1 MTEGVIQV
9 GVNRDEELER
19 VFWEYRKSPKGDSTR
34 MDALWSVW
42 LTLKRSD
49 LKHIKVKSFKLIQ
62 AVLQMGGLHFYG
74 IKEEEP
80 FFEYVKWFAENRLIN
95 TGGGGLARC
104 EKHPTFVRPK

>member
-1 MTEGVIQV
+1 MNDVM
-9 GVNRDEELER
+9 VNRDEELER
-19 VFWEYRKSPKGDSTR
+19 AFWEYRKSPKGDSTR
-34 MDALWSVW
+34 MDALWSIW

-74 IKEEEP
+74 IKDEEP
-80 FFEYVKWFAENRLIN
+80 FLEYVKWFAENRIIN
-95 TGGGGLARC
+95 TGGNGLARC

>member
-1 MTEGVIQV
+1 MDFVR
-9 GVNRDEELER
+9 VNRDEELER
-19 VFWEYRKSPKGDSTR
+19 DFWEYRKSHKGDSTR

-42 LTLKRSD
+42 PTLKRSD

-74 IKEEEP
+74 IKDEEP

-95 TGGGGLARC
+95 TGGNGLARC